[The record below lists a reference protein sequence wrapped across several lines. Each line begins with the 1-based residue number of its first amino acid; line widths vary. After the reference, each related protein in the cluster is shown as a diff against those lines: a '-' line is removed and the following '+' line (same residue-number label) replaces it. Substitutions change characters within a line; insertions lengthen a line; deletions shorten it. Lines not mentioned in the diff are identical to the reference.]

1 MNYKLNMVYGGIHM
15 SHSEKWQGTYEYK
28 GFVIY
33 NTDVK
38 EWIVEPL
45 DWSDNASQ
53 KFKYSL
59 PLLETIAKAKK
70 WIRENGANLKESDY
84 L

>member
-1 MNYKLNMVYGGIHM
+1 M

-28 GFVIY
+28 GFAIY

-38 EWIVEPL
+38 EWRVEPL
-45 DWSDNASQ
+45 EWSDEASEKVKQ
-53 KFKYSL
+53 SH
-59 PLLETIAKAKK
+59 PQLETLAKAKK
-70 WIRENGANLKESDY
+70 WIRETGVNLSESDY